1 MASVTTPDAA
11 AANAPEG
18 QAPSA
23 IEVLA
28 WLGQGKRLIAKLT
41 IGATLVALGV
51 AFLLPPI
58 FTARTTLM
66 PPGSQ
71 QQSGSAAALAALGQ
85 LGGASQK
92 TPDELYVAL
101 LKSDSVITEL
111 DTEFKLRDRYEVKSF
126 IELRQALRLVVR
138 VTSDKK
144 SGVITVEVEDEA
156 PAFAAELANA
166 HVKALTRLLS
176 RLAVGEA
183 KQRRI
188 FFEEQL
194 KENKENLIEA
204 EQNFRKLQESS
215 GLIVLDKQAEAMI
228 GSASAL
234 RAQIAAREVQMK
246 VLRTGATEQN
256 PEVMRLSSELR
267 ALRSELAR
275 IEVSAGGAA
284 APGGHPSLTEM
295 PVGKI
300 PEASVDF
307 VRARRELKLQ
317 ETLLEGMVRQFELAK
332 LEEAKEGPLLQQID
346 PAVPP
351 DLKSKPSRLLIV
363 AAGVFLGLLV
373 SSAWVLG
380 RGWIRRQ
387 RTQGPQ
393 AWTAVSEAWRWK
405 TNDHHRVAG

>member
-1 MASVTTPDAA
+1 MATVIPSSGPEDNDAETNGPGA
-11 AANAPEG
+11 V
-18 QAPSA
+18 
-23 IEVLA
+23 EVLA

-41 IGATLVALGV
+41 VVATLVAVGV
-51 AFLLPPI
+51 AFLIPPV
-58 FTARTTLM
+58 FTARTSLLL
-66 PPGSQ
+66 PGAQ

-111 DTEFKLRDRYEVKSF
+111 DTEFKLRDRYKAKSF
-126 IELRQALRLVVR
+126 VKLRRAVLSVVR

-144 SGVITVEVEDEA
+144 SGVITVEVDDQD
-156 PAFAAELANA
+156 PAFAAQLANA
-166 HVKALTRLLS
+166 HVKALTRMLS

-188 FFEEQL
+188 FYEEQL
-194 KENKENLIEA
+194 KETKENLIEA

-215 GLIVLDKQAEAMI
+215 GVIVLDKQAEAMI
-228 GSASAL
+228 GSASTL

-267 ALRSELAR
+267 ALRGELAR
-275 IEVSAGGAA
+275 IESSGATA
-284 APGGHPSLTEM
+284 VPGAHASLTEM

-300 PEASVDF
+300 PEAAVDF

-346 PAVPP
+346 LAVPP

-363 AAGVFLGLLV
+363 VAGGLLGLLA

-380 RGWIRRQ
+380 SGLIRHQ
-387 RTQGPQ
+387 KTQGPQ
-393 AWTAVSEAWRWK
+393 AWRELREAWRWK
-405 TNDHHRVAG
+405 KA